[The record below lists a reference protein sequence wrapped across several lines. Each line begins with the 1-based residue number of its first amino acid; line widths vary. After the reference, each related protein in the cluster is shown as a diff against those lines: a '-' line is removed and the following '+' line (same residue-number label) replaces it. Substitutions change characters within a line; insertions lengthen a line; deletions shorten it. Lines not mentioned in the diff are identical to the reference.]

1 MRQIVLRSLVILSSL
16 SGLAALRAAET
27 PQPASNLVI
36 SGDLRA
42 RYEWDW
48 DSQTAAGVPR
58 IDRERAR
65 IRARLGFAYKLD
77 SAWSIGGRLRT
88 GSKASQQSPHL
99 TVWASDGLTDD
110 FAVQADKY
118 FVQYKQGAFTTWGG
132 RNASP
137 FWQPDEV
144 FWDEDVTPTGV
155 AGSYEEKLEH
165 GSLTSTVA
173 ALYMPDG
180 AVKLNGTLVGG
191 QVKYTVSIAKNS
203 LTVAAGLY
211 FYDGKDGAK
220 YLLNRNGARDYCL
233 GVLSAQ
239 YIIPLA
245 ANRPLTLG
253 ASLLKNFE
261 NYSIADTAPYSLRQ
275 ADQTNGGML
284 SATVGQLKKSRDWLL
299 GYFYADIQTF
309 AVNASYSPDDWAR
322 FGAGPQ
328 ALVTDYR
335 GSEFRAAYAF
345 TSSLNVMV
353 RYFIVDAITTVQ
365 DGKRCRVDLNWK
377 F

>member
-1 MRQIVLRSLVILSSL
+1 MRPALLRFLLTFSSL
-16 SGLAALRAAET
+16 AGLAALRAAEA
-27 PQPASNLVI
+27 PKPAPDLVI
-36 SGDLRA
+36 YGDLRG

-48 DSQTAAGVPR
+48 DSQTGAGIHRP
-58 IDRERAR
+58 DRERAR
-65 IRARLGFAYKLD
+65 IRARLGFTYKLD
-77 SAWSIGGRLRT
+77 SAWSVGGRLRT
-88 GSKASQQSPHL
+88 GSKLSQQSPHL
-99 TVWASDGLTDD
+99 TVWSSDGITDD

-118 FVQYKQGAFTTWGG
+118 FVQYKQGAFTAWGG
-132 RNASP
+132 RNGSP

-144 FWDEDVTPTGV
+144 FWDEDVTPTGA
-155 AGSYEEKLEH
+155 AGSYEKKLEH
-165 GSLTSTVA
+165 GSLTSTAA

-191 QVKYTVSIAKNS
+191 QVKYVAPIAKNM

-220 YLLNRNGARDYCL
+220 YLLNGNGARDYCL

-239 YIIPLA
+239 YVVPLA
-245 ANRPLTLG
+245 TNRPLTLG
-253 ASLLKNFE
+253 GSLLKNFE
-261 NYSIADTAPYSLRQ
+261 NYTVADTAPYNVSQ
-275 ADQTNGGML
+275 ADQTNGYML

-299 GYFYADIQTF
+299 GYFYAHIETF
-309 AVNASYSPDDWAR
+309 SVNASYAPDDWAR
-322 FGAGPQ
+322 FGVGPQ
-328 ALVTDYR
+328 SLVTDYQ

-345 TSSLNVMV
+345 TGSLNVMV
-353 RYFIVDAITTVQ
+353 RYFVVDAITSVQ